1 MLTASFLFGSATYV
15 AMLPFLLYI
24 MNIFFFRTM
33 DKLGDNA
40 TTEEVTMTV
49 RKYNTTFSVLLT
61 FITILSFFS
70 GSLFYVIISYWSNR

>member
-1 MLTASFLFGSATYV
+1 
-15 AMLPFLLYI
+15 
-24 MNIFFFRTM
+24 M